1 MSGRLLNDHRLN
13 DSLPSK
19 MTQAASAS
27 SGGQSAHAQLK
38 RFGRAKAKI
47 NSIYEEIIAYGSDV
61 AKFLHSY
68 ADQEV
73 NRDEANEQLHVV
85 PEDCASRA
93 ENYNKQ
99 LEAINAVLKRD
110 HMKVNDKIHCKL
122 LFLFCS

>member
-61 AKFLHSY
+61 AKFLHFGTSRRGCAFHKDSTGVTLRKIVLCLRTNFWSKSKKSTKIVETKSTISY
-68 ADQEV
+68 K
-73 NRDEANEQLHVV
+73 N
-85 PEDCASRA
+85 
-93 ENYNKQ
+93 
-99 LEAINAVLKRD
+99 
-110 HMKVNDKIHCKL
+110 
-122 LFLFCS
+122 